1 MSLNANARAAT
12 VSAARS
18 IPFTRSLAGRMLLVG
33 ILPGALI
40 ISGIIA
46 YGMTDLYRELQLDS
60 ESEMQ
65 QQALATA
72 GSLFIGLLS
81 DRLPG
86 VGVESLTIESDAQTG
101 RAVSRVEGGK
111 YIAEN
116 LFVSGIYIPQA
127 AEDENDFE
135 VALDWIVVRLGA
147 DSLRLT
153 LRGGNLGNGGLELL
167 YNMLLQ

>member
-1 MSLNANARAAT
+1 MEGKE
-12 VSAARS
+12 
-18 IPFTRSLAGRMLLVG
+18 AGGTTHISVG
-33 ILPGALI
+33 PENFG
-40 ISGIIA
+40 
-46 YGMTDLYRELQLDS
+46 
-60 ESEMQ
+60 
-65 QQALATA
+65 
-72 GSLFIGLLS
+72 
-81 DRLPG
+81 
-86 VGVESLTIESDAQTG
+86 
-101 RAVSRVEGGK
+101 AVSCVFFLQRKFSTEGGK

-135 VALDWIVVRLGA
+135 VALDWIVVRVGS

>member
-1 MSLNANARAAT
+1 
-12 VSAARS
+12 
-18 IPFTRSLAGRMLLVG
+18 
-33 ILPGALI
+33 
-40 ISGIIA
+40 
-46 YGMTDLYRELQLDS
+46 
-60 ESEMQ
+60 
-65 QQALATA
+65 
-72 GSLFIGLLS
+72 
-81 DRLPG
+81 
-86 VGVESLTIESDAQTG
+86 
-101 RAVSRVEGGK
+101 VEGGK